1 MDQLSRVV
9 TLSGRAI
16 ATSGDY
22 RRQFAAGGRSFSHH
36 IDPRTAQPVPHFVAS
51 VSVMARDAIQADPM
65 GTLMTVLGPVHGL
78 AYAREHGLAVLFILH
93 GKNGPEERLS
103 PAFAEALRS

>member
-1 MDQLSRVV
+1 
-9 TLSGRAI
+9 
-16 ATSGDY
+16 
-22 RRQFAAGGRSFSHH
+22 
-36 IDPRTAQPVPHFVAS
+36 AS

-93 GKNGPEERLS
+93 GKNGPEERFS

>member
-1 MDQLSRVV
+1 
-9 TLSGRAI
+9 
-16 ATSGDY
+16 
-22 RRQFAAGGRSFSHH
+22 
-36 IDPRTAQPVPHFVAS
+36 
-51 VSVMARDAIQADPM
+51 
-65 GTLMTVLGPVHGL
+65 VHGL